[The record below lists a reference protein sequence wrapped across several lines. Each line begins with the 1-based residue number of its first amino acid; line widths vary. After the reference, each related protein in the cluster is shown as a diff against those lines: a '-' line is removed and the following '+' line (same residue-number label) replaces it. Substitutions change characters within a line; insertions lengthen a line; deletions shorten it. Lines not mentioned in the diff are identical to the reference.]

1 MKPTLTLTISQ
12 EATKEQIEKA
22 VNKIYELKDEFAIIV
37 IVEGKEEAEG
47 QGNVSLPL
55 KVPIFKGENG
65 ELEVGF

>member
-22 VNKIYELKDEFAIIV
+22 FNKVYELKDEFAIIV

-47 QGNVSLPL
+47 
-55 KVPIFKGENG
+55 
-65 ELEVGF
+65 

>member
-37 IVEGKEEAEG
+37 IVEGKEEAGG